1 MADSLGLVKI
11 FFGKVKT
18 VQDTTKLYRC
28 QISVDNYTEKIPVAD
43 LPWYFPWYG
52 LNYLPEEGD
61 IISVIVFD
69 DNFSTAFYG
78 RKIELNKSELSDE
91 DYLSYLEIY
100 NRNIDDKKIQLSYTK
115 SKGIEFINGESKTV
129 IELDKITWFQNDNS
143 IEITNDK
150 IILGNQNQEAAILG
164 NKGVDHLNKIIT
176 HQQNTI
182 NNMMQLFGAIA
193 TACTTPFTKPIQIA
207 LTASMSPLSISL
219 GQENGKLVEENKTI
233 QSKKTFIE

>member
-1 MADSLGLVKI
+1 M
-11 FFGKVKT
+11 
-18 VQDTTKLYRC
+18 
-28 QISVDNYTEKIPVAD
+28 
-43 LPWYFPWYG
+43 FP
-52 LNYLPEEGD
+52 
-61 IISVIVFD
+61 
-69 DNFSTAFYG
+69 
-78 RKIELNKSELSDE
+78 
-91 DYLSYLEIY
+91 
-100 NRNIDDKKIQLSYTK
+100 
-115 SKGIEFINGESKTV
+115 
-129 IELDKITWFQNDNS
+129 LDKITWFQNDNS

-193 TACTTPFTKPIQIA
+193 TACTTPFTLPIGIA